1 MKKNINKI
9 GVLSLFSCLLLFIS
23 CDWDESNYDSLT
35 KELDPNATYYIQFK
49 DASQTLESGFDPS
62 GEIIDIESTITV
74 VLLGTPRAQDISVDL
89 SLDPASTIE
98 ASMYEIGTTSLT
110 IPAGE
115 TSASTTF
122 RTITENMVEEEL
134 VTFILNIDMGENN
147 ATSGTTLNYEL
158 TRLAPCRPVPGTY
171 TIEMADSYGD
181 GWQTDGGN
189 GGNGITIDLDGNI
202 IEVGLCS
209 PYEGSDYDCTGFD
222 TVFDSDV
229 LDWTSGTATFEIPE
243 GTQSAKWFF
252 PGDAYG
258 EISFKVYGP
267 EGELLYSVSTG
278 EGVAGQ
284 LPIENCIL

>member
-74 VLLGTPRAQDISVDL
+74 VLLGTPQAQDISVDL

-122 RTITENMVEEEL
+122 KTVTENMVEKEL

-147 ATSGTTLNYEL
+147 ATAGTTLNYEL

-181 GWQTDGGN
+181 GWQTDDGN
-189 GGNGITIDLDGNI
+189 GGNGITIDLDGTI
-202 IEVGLCS
+202 IEVGMCN
-209 PYEGSDYDCTGFD
+209 PYVAVDYDCVEGDGATA
-222 TVFDSDV
+222 V
-229 LDWTSGTATFEIPE
+229 ATFDIPE
-243 GTQSAKWFF
+243 GIQSAKWYF
-252 PGDAYG
+252 PGDWYG